1 MAIDMIENN
10 DLGALAKGRL
20 GDLNGFTDENKVY
33 KNFTGNEEVFQK
45 IDINEEFENLFGSK
59 TFKDNKAKAKAD
71 AEAFVKKLPKTTCED
86 LKSSLDKLALYIE
99 AQTKELGLAKGHVT
113 EYPKIRLGVA
123 RTAEAEMK
131 MKQEDKQCLAIA
143 QKIET
148 EQNKAELIKTL
159 TNVSEASVQQAKTDL
174 FGVPIGKPLYPPAS
188 QGGGLTASL
197 GSNKNLL
204 IYGGI
209 GLGAVLLLVM
219 LRNR

>member
-20 GDLNGFTDENKVY
+20 GDLNSFADESKSF
-33 KNFTGNEEVFQK
+33 KNFAGNEEVFQK

-59 TFKDNKAKAKAD
+59 TFKDNKAKAKAE

-123 RTAEAEMK
+123 RAAEADMK
-131 MKQEDKQCLAIA
+131 MKQEDKQCIAIA
-143 QKIET
+143 QKLES
-148 EQNKAELIKTL
+148 EQKKAELIKTL

-174 FGVPIGKPLYPPAS
+174 FGVPSGQPLYAPAS

-209 GLGAVLLLVM
+209 GLGAVLLIAM